1 MAEPVVELIA
11 VDIAA
16 KIALVTTANGFHQ
29 DLVAVRDK
37 RVAYRDQ
44 APVENTVLLVQEDED
59 DWGEQPNTTR
69 AWEQPFALQAIVLDS
84 DSDSTAIDIKRNR
97 VRADLQKKLMEDPT
111 RDGNANDTIMM
122 PSTLFNDGE
131 GFSGI
136 QVNILVRYRTKIT
149 DPYTRA

>member
-1 MAEPVVELIA
+1 MADPVVELIA
-11 VDIAA
+11 LDIAA
-16 KIALVTTANGFHQ
+16 KIAEVTIGNGFHQ
-29 DLVAVRDK
+29 DLITVRDK

-59 DWGEQPNTTR
+59 EWGEQPNTTK

-111 RDGNANDTIMM
+111 RDGNANDTVIM
-122 PSTLFNDGE
+122 PSILFNDGE

-136 QVNILVRYRTKIT
+136 QVNILVRYRTKID

>member
-1 MAEPVVELIA
+1 MPDPVVESIA
-11 VDIAA
+11 QDIAA
-16 KIALVTTANGFHQ
+16 KIALVTAANGFNQ

-44 APVENTVLLVQEDED
+44 APVEYTVLLVQEDED
-59 DWGEQPNTTR
+59 EWGEQPNTTK

-84 DSDSTAIDIKRNR
+84 DDDSTAIDIKRNR

-111 RDGNANDTIMM
+111 RGGNANDTIIM
-122 PSTLFNDGE
+122 PSELFNDGE

-136 QVNILVRYRTKIT
+136 QVNILVRYRTKID